1 MTDERNPPPGGATAQ
16 EDFFDAEFLS
26 ELEGLAATPGPAAGA
41 MPLAAALQETLASFL
56 APPSGSASTAPLTE
70 EDFVALTGPAL
81 AERTNTL
88 IELCRR
94 SQTAHAVRAV
104 ESFVVFF
111 QALIPTLSE
120 EGAQQIKRLFF
131 HLVPTLLQ
139 VAFAGF
145 SGGPAGEEEG
155 AMALRD
161 LETVLIEISSVRLAP
176 TESEL
181 VFRAIDQMAAF
192 IGVGEY
198 VLASD
203 MISAQLLGLIS
214 RNKLTRALYRLME
227 VEVQLQ
233 RYLNERRGYPTP
245 QVRLPEDFTFLA
257 DYGPLRLL
265 KEDTPGG
272 GTRRFIQ
279 VQIPHIP
286 VLRDVVLH
294 LASDDGRTFDLR
306 LDAVG
311 SAEIDVPPGT
321 YSLGLVYQPEETRG
335 R

>member
-56 APPSGSASTAPLTE
+56 APPSGSASTATLTE
-70 EDFVALTGPAL
+70 EGFVALNGAAL
-81 AERTNTL
+81 AQRTNTL

-145 SGGPAGEEEG
+145 SGPGGEEEG
-155 AMALRD
+155 ALALRD
-161 LETVLIEISSVRLAP
+161 LESVLIEISSVRLAP

-198 VLASD
+198 ALASD

-233 RYLNERRGYPTP
+233 RYLMEKRGYPTP
-245 QVRLPEDFTFLA
+245 QVRLPEDFTLLA

-272 GTRRFIQ
+272 GIRRFIQ

-294 LASDDGRTFDLR
+294 LASDDGRSFDLR

-321 YSLGLVYQPEETRG
+321 YSLGLAYHPEETRG